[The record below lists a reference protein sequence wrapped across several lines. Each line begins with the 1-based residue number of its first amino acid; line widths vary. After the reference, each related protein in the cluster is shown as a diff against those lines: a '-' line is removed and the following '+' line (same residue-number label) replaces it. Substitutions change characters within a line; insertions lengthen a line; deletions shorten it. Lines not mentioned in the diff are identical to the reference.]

1 MSDEKKFQEQIS
13 DEPFLLFCTTVN
25 KNIGAASIEVLHAWF
40 YNTFTTTKPK
50 LKKDENENK

>member
-1 MSDEKKFQEQIS
+1 MSEETKFQEQIR

-40 YNTFTTTKPK
+40 YNTFNTKSKP
-50 LKKDENENK
+50 KKDETESK